1 LLLLLL
7 LLLSLHVAVVVVVAL
22 CDIFGYGQYSR
33 SLCPPPRLSH
43 ARYAELNAAL
53 EDWRSR
59 ATTAE
64 SEVKALRAQ
73 LAACSC
79 GRGSGHGTGGGD
91 STTAVAMELATPTI
105 RSRGA
110 DGGVV
115 ALGAGRSA
123 TTGAAAAS
131 AGTGAGATAGAAAAT
146 ATAGGTAPLAR
157 QDFTQLLGQV
167 RQALAGR
174 DERAI
179 AAAVAEARR
188 RGFWRTTRFVR
199 PEVLPGHEAE
209 TDLISGISARR
220 TDASGRRNSAPDVL
234 AAASSGGSAPAGNSD
249 DGGNVMHS
257 VTATASSGSDVS
269 SASSSSASAGV
280 SGSDRQHWL
289 SLARELELDEEQ
301 FEELMASRLAYLRAL
316 RQNYFSRA
324 ALNTQVRLLSKRSG
338 LPIRNVTELSA
349 RDGEKKTNKQ
359 EGLFKKTRSIGIFLF
374 QRSHRP
380 QSSSSTYPVPRSVEA
395 LGAMEARVK
404 AEQAK
409 DDSKADDAGCAS
421 DNVQGLARVLAE
433 LRGNLDEEIETRG
446 AFEDRFFEV
455 LHPRQVATLMVK
467 GSKVEA
473 MSPIIV
479 ANTLH
484 VASILG

>member
-1 LLLLLL
+1 
-7 LLLSLHVAVVVVVAL
+7 
-22 CDIFGYGQYSR
+22 
-33 SLCPPPRLSH
+33 
-43 ARYAELNAAL
+43 
-53 EDWRSR
+53 
-59 ATTAE
+59 
-64 SEVKALRAQ
+64 
-73 LAACSC
+73 
-79 GRGSGHGTGGGD
+79 
-91 STTAVAMELATPTI
+91 MELATPTI

-123 TTGAAAAS
+123 TTGAAAGS

-234 AAASSGGSAPAGNSD
+234 VAASSGGSAPDGNSD
-249 DGGNVMHS
+249 DGGNVMRS

-269 SASSSSASAGV
+269 SASSSSSAAGV

-338 LPIRNVTELSA
+338 LPIRNVT
-349 RDGEKKTNKQ
+349 D
-359 EGLFKKTRSIGIFLF
+359 
-374 QRSHRP
+374 
-380 QSSSSTYPVPRSVEA
+380 VEA

-409 DDSKADDAGCAS
+409 DDSKADDAGRAS